1 VVTDLGEAME
11 ALKNPLLSAD
21 RSSFFISRMP
31 NMDLSLIEDFFSVV
45 SKMMVM
51 SDGEDHNR
59 KRQAAQLGFED
70 HVLDKFRSKV
80 ATSVDSLLENALSKK
95 NVNFCDD
102 VAKRLPSTVLADLF
116 CIPEEDREEFYN
128 NSIAMTAFFGG
139 GTGYENEDG
148 IKVNKAASTLKTYF
162 SELIVKRK
170 QRPGEDYISSLL
182 KAHTVDTMI

>member
-1 VVTDLGEAME
+1 MRQRTGQSFHQFKREANVATFPNDFSRHVNFENRPYFWPAGNFHVVTDLGEAME

-51 SDGEDHNR
+51 SDGEDHSR

-80 ATSVDSLLENALSKK
+80 AISVDSLLESALSKLIK
-95 NVNFCDD
+95 
-102 VAKRLPSTVLADLF
+102 
-116 CIPEEDREEFYN
+116 
-128 NSIAMTAFFGG
+128 FF
-139 GTGYENEDG
+139 
-148 IKVNKAASTLKTYF
+148 
-162 SELIVKRK
+162 
-170 QRPGEDYISSLL
+170 
-182 KAHTVDTMI
+182 DTI